1 MLAQV
6 IANLLGNCA
15 RHAPGAAVGVR
26 ARAAGPRV
34 VVEVAD
40 DGPGVPRGLERMVLR
55 RGVRD
60 PRSTGEG
67 LGLYL
72 SRELLT
78 RAGGTLQMLPGTGT
92 EGCTVVVEL
101 ARAATDPEP
110 IQHASAPVGTA
121 TGPADAGSG
130 P

>member
-1 MLAQV
+1 
-6 IANLLGNCA
+6 
-15 RHAPGAAVGVR
+15 
-26 ARAAGPRV
+26 V
-34 VVEVAD
+34 VDVAD
-40 DGPGVPRGLERMVLR
+40 DGPGVPRGLERMVLC

-78 RAGGTLQMLPGTGT
+78 RAGGSLRMLPGTGG

-101 ARAATDPEP
+101 PRAATDPEP
-110 IQHASAPVGTA
+110 IQHASVPVGTA
-121 TGPADAGSG
+121 TGPADAGSE

>member
-1 MLAQV
+1 M

-15 RHAPGAAVGVR
+15 RHAPGAAVRVG

-72 SRELLT
+72 SRELIT
-78 RAGGTLQMLPGTGT
+78 RTGGTLQILPSTGT

-101 ARAATDPEP
+101 PRAATDPAP
-110 IQHASAPVGTA
+110 IQHASAAVGTATA